1 MFNVGI
7 TGGIASGKS
16 LVASMFELFDIPV
29 YYADKRAK
37 YLIQS
42 KEDIR
47 LEIMELLGIDA
58 YDDNGDYN
66 TKYVASIV
74 FSNPQKLQALNEI
87 VHPKVKTDYLNWVKE
102 QSSPYTLHESALI
115 FEGGFNSLMD
125 KVIMVSASEDIQRK
139 RLIHRDNVSFENA
152 NRRIKSQIENE
163 IKKSMSDYII
173 WNDGSKSLIKQV
185 FDLHHILL
193 IESKRNNST
202 KLD

>member
-1 MFNVGI
+1 MLNVGI

-16 LVASMFELFDIPV
+16 LVASMFELMGVPV

-37 YLIQS
+37 FLIQN
-42 KEDIR
+42 KEEIR

-74 FSNPQKLQALNEI
+74 FSSPQKLQALNEI
-87 VHPKVKTDYLNWVKE
+87 VHPKVKSDYLNWVKE
-102 QSSPYTLHESALI
+102 QNAPYTLHESALI
-115 FEGGFNSLMD
+115 FEGGFNTLMN
-125 KVIMVSASEDIQRK
+125 KVIMVSASDEIQRK
-139 RLIHRDNVSFENA
+139 RLIHRDKVSMEVA
-152 NRRIKSQIENE
+152 EKRIKSQLDNE

-173 WNDGSKSLIKQV
+173 WNDGSKSLINQV

-193 IESKRNNST
+193 NESISNQSV
-202 KLD
+202 KLG

>member
-1 MFNVGI
+1 
-7 TGGIASGKS
+7 
-16 LVASMFELFDIPV
+16 
-29 YYADKRAK
+29 
-37 YLIQS
+37 
-42 KEDIR
+42 
-47 LEIMELLGIDA
+47 
-58 YDDNGDYN
+58 
-66 TKYVASIV
+66 
-74 FSNPQKLQALNEI
+74 
-87 VHPKVKTDYLNWVKE
+87 
-102 QSSPYTLHESALI
+102 
-115 FEGGFNSLMD
+115 
-125 KVIMVSASEDIQRK
+125 MVSASEDIQRK

>member
-74 FSNPQKLQALNEI
+74 FSTPQKLQALNEI